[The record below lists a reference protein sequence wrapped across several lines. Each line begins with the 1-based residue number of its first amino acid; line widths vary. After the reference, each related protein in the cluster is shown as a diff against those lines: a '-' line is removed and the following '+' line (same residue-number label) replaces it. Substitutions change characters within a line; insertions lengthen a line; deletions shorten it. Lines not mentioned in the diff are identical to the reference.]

1 MIDTLYNI
9 TTERSERTSG
19 SHRNIKGGYSHDVV
33 CLNDVSRLD
42 SRSKVNQESLIAEV
56 ITRYVHIMI
65 FYVAYP
71 RDCGTALR
79 FPGGTL
85 MTRCGEGGHKTLFF
99 SNSLQFGHTWRARAP
114 APLFHGHVSLI
125 HSFFISLYINMC
137 RPSLFEL
144 EVATTLTINYDSIQH
159 SAFTADSHL

>member
-1 MIDTLYNI
+1 M
-9 TTERSERTSG
+9 
-19 SHRNIKGGYSHDVV
+19 

-56 ITRYVHIMI
+56 ITRLRTHNDILCGLS
-65 FYVAYP
+65 

-85 MTRCGEGGHKTLFF
+85 MTRCGEGGHKTLLF